1 MPKQA
6 IKWLCTLLVMAW
18 PVLVFVLHG
27 HLGSW
32 PLLLIGAALLAWRIP
47 QARYLT
53 IVVAALLLALGGLGH
68 AELGMRAYP
77 VAVSAIMLVIFI
89 SSLWQG
95 MPIVERLARLR
106 EPDLPPAGV
115 RYTRRVTWAWCGFF
129 VLNGAIASWTALY
142 ADLATWSLYNGVI
155 SYLLIALMF
164 AGEWLLRHRL
174 RRSLS

>member
-1 MPKQA
+1 MPKQG
-6 IKWLCTLLVMAW
+6 IKWFGILLAMTW
-18 PVLVFVLHG
+18 PVLVFFLHG

-32 PLLLIGAALLAWRIP
+32 PLLIIGVALLTWRVP
-47 QARYLT
+47 QARRLA
-53 IVVAALLLALGGLGH
+53 ICLAALLLVLGGLGH

-77 VAVSAIMLVIFI
+77 VAVNGIMLVTFL

-95 MPIVERLARLR
+95 MPIIERLARLR
-106 EPDLPPAGV
+106 DPDLSPAGI

-129 VLNGAIASWTALY
+129 TFNGAIACWTALY
-142 ADLATWSLYNGVI
+142 ADLAVWSLYNGVI

-164 AGEWLLRHRL
+164 AGEWLLRYRL

>member
-1 MPKQA
+1 MPRQA
-6 IKWLCTLLVMAW
+6 IKWLGIGMALAW
-18 PVLVFVLHG
+18 PVLVFVLHE

-32 PLLLIGAALLAWRIP
+32 PLLAVGALLLAWRMP
-47 QARYLT
+47 QARYLAG
-53 IVVAALLLALGGLGH
+53 VAAVLLLALGGLGH

-77 VAVSAIMLVIFI
+77 VAVSVVMLAAFL

-106 EPDLPPAGV
+106 EPDLPPAGI

-129 VLNGAIASWTALY
+129 VVNGAIACWTALY
-142 ADLATWSLYNGVI
+142 ADLATWMLYNGVI
-155 SYLLIALMF
+155 SYALIAMMF

>member
-1 MPKQA
+1 MPQQA
-6 IKWLCTLLVMAW
+6 IKWLGVGMALAW
-18 PVLVFVLHG
+18 PVLVFVLHD

-32 PLLLIGAALLAWRIP
+32 PLLLIGAVLLAWRIP
-47 QARYLT
+47 QARYLAT
-53 IVVAALLLALGGLGH
+53 VVAVLLLALGGLGH

-77 VAVSAIMLVIFI
+77 VAVNAIMLVVFV
-89 SSLWQG
+89 SSLCG
-95 MPIVERLARLR
+95 SMPVIERLARLR
-106 EPDLPPAGV
+106 EPGLPPSGV

-129 VLNGAIASWTALY
+129 VFNGAIASWTALY

-155 SYLLIALMF
+155 SYGLIALMF